1 MNEIIVTSLWDIRKS
16 ILPKALKRFD
26 GLFNSNVFLLKV
38 EESLVPAYNTV
49 QPQLRTSFLA
59 ESWNLKYKLT
69 HPFHKSIHNERKI
82 ALKKAGSILN
92 IQKGKPEMRKRS
104 IKKKFDILAK
114 KEIVVPHFQEIVIA
128 PTKRQRFSEE
138 LDYSFII
145 AKRTLHIECI
155 TWFTMEQPRCF
166 GD

>member
-1 MNEIIVTSLWDIRKS
+1 
-16 ILPKALKRFD
+16 
-26 GLFNSNVFLLKV
+26 
-38 EESLVPAYNTV
+38 
-49 QPQLRTSFLA
+49 
-59 ESWNLKYKLT
+59 
-69 HPFHKSIHNERKI
+69 
-82 ALKKAGSILN
+82 
-92 IQKGKPEMRKRS
+92 MRKRS

-145 AKRTLHIECI
+145 AKRTLYIECI
-155 TWFTMEQPRCF
+155 IWFTMEQPRCF